1 MAIHNFKGNNDFNF
15 MNNDIILTGCSAQ
28 GPSMTGGNDN
38 LKMPE
43 GNNNSKGIKGNN
55 GICVSILC
63 HSRAM
68 TRESRG
74 EKNHYFLDT
83 REGSEYDNFASS
95 SCHSRAM
102 TRESSRKM
110 NHCFSGYSCQST
122 NMTRMISQSGCI
134 PPSVTLGQS
143 ETKTRGSR
151 ITNAYASAF
160 RIAQSGRSMVE
171 MLGVLAVIGYS
182 AHSYRTS
189 FAICK

>member
-1 MAIHNFKGNNDFNF
+1 
-15 MNNDIILTGCSAQ
+15 MNTK
-28 GPSMTGGNDN
+28 N
-38 LKMPE
+38 LNKNYE
-43 GNNNSKGIKGNN
+43 YNSINKDT
-55 GICVSILC
+55 
-63 HSRAM
+63 M
-68 TRESRG
+68 
-74 EKNHYFLDT
+74 FLDT
-83 REGSEYDNFASS
+83 PEGSEYDKADTMLLDTPEGPEYDKRRNKPEYDNMEFSSCHSQTKMPS